1 MITKEQVKE
10 ILTKNPAGITKEEL
24 KFVFGIFCLSI
35 KEYEKSE
42 HNLWFEVHFERIY
55 IAQIRYGIK
64 GGMSFSNEY
73 VNMGDGCHGGGYEF
87 YQGGLS
93 IQ

>member
-35 KEYEKSE
+35 KEYENQNIIFGLK
-42 HNLWFEVHFERIY
+42 Y
-55 IAQIRYGIK
+55 I
-64 GGMSFSNEY
+64 SNAY
-73 VNMGDGCHGGGYEF
+73 TSLKFDMV
-87 YQGGLS
+87 
-93 IQ
+93 

>member
-10 ILTKNPAGITKEEL
+10 ILTKNPAEITKEEL

-42 HNLWFEVHFERIY
+42 
-55 IAQIRYGIK
+55 QIQ
-64 GGMSFSNEY
+64 Y
-73 VNMGDGCHGGGYEF
+73 VYRC
-87 YQGGLS
+87 
-93 IQ
+93 

>member
-42 HNLWFEVHFERIY
+42 HKNKSVHITMTWL
-55 IAQIRYGIK
+55 ASLKGIK
-64 GGMSFSNEY
+64 
-73 VNMGDGCHGGGYEF
+73 
-87 YQGGLS
+87 
-93 IQ
+93 I